1 MNLLNILYFKV
12 VDEGKVVPITP
23 QSQALFDEV
32 VLDFAGNH
40 IEQLEEWNEEQNPKL
55 ILQFLE

>member
-23 QSQALFDEV
+23 QAQALFDEV
-32 VLDFAGNH
+32 VLNFAGNH